1 MAFSGM
7 EVSLPLAAQ
16 ARFEPQVPVAKRRER
31 RLNCIGPADLG
42 FFTAEAIDEL
52 QAEARPRPQA
62 AFRSSAT
69 PSELTGHPADEGRRA
84 ARDEGRRARRQARR
98 LGCLSPEDL
107 SRYLAEVVDASDSD
121 ECVSPL

>member
-69 PSELTGHPADEGRRA
+69 PSELAGHPA
-84 ARDEGRRARRQARR
+84 DEGRRARRQARR

-121 ECVSPL
+121 EPVSPL